1 MTYKKMIYIHDE
13 NVLSYLQ
20 KQNNQSAYI
29 VDLIKKDMNK
39 EIINKESII
48 KIIEEYLNKNNAH
61 STGYELMASMENIFN
76 L

>member
-1 MTYKKMIYIHDE
+1 MTYKKMIYIHDKKI
-13 NVLSYLQ
+13 LDYLE

-29 VDLIKKDMNK
+29 VDLIKKDMSK
-39 EIINKESII
+39 ETINKEVII

-61 STGYELMASMENIFN
+61 STNYELMASMENIFN